1 MNKKNVTLAIMSAVL
16 ATGLAMS
23 VLGTNA
29 PAFAQ
34 HSASSTAVTSDGTA
48 GSAGHADENQASTS
62 AAAGGV
68 ITVCFGGEVIE
79 FETFTEGAECA
90 SQ

>member
-1 MNKKNVTLAIMSAVL
+1 MNKKNMTLAIMSAVL

-34 HSASSTAVTSDGTA
+34 HSSSSTAATSNGTA
-48 GSAGHADENQASTS
+48 GSAGHADENQASTA
-62 AAAGGV
+62 AAAGGD
-68 ITVCFGGEVIE
+68 TTLCFGGEVST
-79 FETFTEGAECA
+79 FFSFTEGAECA
-90 SQ
+90 SG

>member
-1 MNKKNVTLAIMSAVL
+1 MNKKNMTLAIMSAVL

-34 HSASSTAVTSDGTA
+34 HSSSSTAATSNGTA
-48 GSAGHADENQASTS
+48 GSAGHADENQASTA
-62 AAAGGV
+62 AAAGGGFT
-68 ITVCFGGEVIE
+68 ICFGGELVTPT
-79 FETFTEGAECA
+79 TFTEGAECGTD
-90 SQ
+90 